1 MYIMFKKIISN
12 RRVVTI
18 AVSVLALFAITM
30 ALRQVGLYEG
40 MKNKEGMEDK
50 KEGMEDKK
58 EGMED
63 KKEGMKGKKE
73 GMEDKKKA
81 EDEKKEE
88 EKKAEVKPAEELSS
102 MKSTKV
108 AKAFVQ
114 E

>member
-18 AVSVLALFAITM
+18 AVSVLALFAITI

-40 MKNKEGMEDK
+40 MKNKED
-50 KEGMEDKK
+50 MEDKK

-73 GMEDKKKA
+73 GMEDKKEA

-88 EKKAEVKPAEELSS
+88 EKKKEVKPAEELSS

>member
-1 MYIMFKKIISN
+1 MFKKIISN

-18 AVSVLALFAITM
+18 AISVLALFAITM

-40 MKNKEGMEDK
+40 MKNKEGMKDK
-50 KEGMEDKK
+50 K
-58 EGMED
+58 
-63 KKEGMKGKKE
+63 
-73 GMEDKKKA
+73 A
-81 EDEKKEE
+81 DEAKEE
-88 EKKAEVKPAEELSS
+88 ELEEEKSDEVEPAEGLEN

>member
-58 EGMED
+58 EGM
-63 KKEGMKGKKE
+63 KGKKE
-73 GMEDKKKA
+73 GMEDKKEA

-88 EKKAEVKPAEELSS
+88 EKKEVKPAEELSS

>member
-1 MYIMFKKIISN
+1 MFKKIISN

-40 MKNKEGMEDK
+40 MKNKEGMKD

-58 EGMED
+58 AEED
-63 KKEGMKGKKE
+63 
-73 GMEDKKKA
+73 
-81 EDEKKEE
+81 KEE
-88 EKKAEVKPAEELSS
+88 ETEEPEIEAAEGLQN

-108 AKAFVQ
+108 TKAFVPA
-114 E
+114 

>member
-58 EGMED
+58 EGM
-63 KKEGMKGKKE
+63 KGKKE
-73 GMEDKKKA
+73 GMEDKKEA